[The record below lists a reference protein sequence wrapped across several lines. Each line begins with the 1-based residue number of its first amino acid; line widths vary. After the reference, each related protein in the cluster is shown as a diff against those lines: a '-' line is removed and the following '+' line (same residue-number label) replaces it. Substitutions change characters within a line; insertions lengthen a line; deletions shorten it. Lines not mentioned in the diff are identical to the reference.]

1 MVRDGEETRA
11 GARSGGF
18 EGSEMVVDG
27 GAGDSVARRDRGV
40 WET

>member
-11 GARSGGF
+11 GVRSGGGL
-18 EGSEMVVDG
+18 EGGEMVDG
-27 GAGDSVARRDRGV
+27 GAGDSVVRRDRGV